1 MAGKQG
7 EEKRNVMR
15 AVVQR
20 VSEAKVKVDGEVVGA
35 ILRGLLV
42 LVGVSGE
49 DSADSAR
56 YLARKIAGLRIFS
69 NPEGKMDWNVE
80 QVGGAVLVVSQFTL
94 WGDVR
99 KGNRPSFE
107 RAAGAAQAREL
118 YEYFVDELRRIGL
131 TVETGVFQA
140 SMEVTLTNQGPVT
153 ILLDSEQGL

>member
-1 MAGKQG
+1 
-7 EEKRNVMR
+7 MR

-20 VSEAKVKVDGEVVGA
+20 VSAASVNVEGERVGA
-35 ILRGLLV
+35 ISHGLLV

-49 DSADSAR
+49 DSSDSAR

-153 ILLDSEQGL
+153 ILLDSERGL